1 MPALAKKQSLA
12 DAGDYRLAAPS
23 YQLILLLILGTALA
37 LSFLLALAI
46 GRYPISLSQIL
57 SIIAS
62 GGRLDAAPATVLG
75 PAQVRLNIRLPRIL
89 ASMLVGAGL
98 AAAGAAYQGLF
109 RNPLVSPD
117 ILGISQG
124 ASFGAATAILLGQ
137 ASLVSIQVSAFVFGL
152 IAVGLSYGIAH
163 TRHGSNSVM
172 LVLAGV
178 VVSAFFSALLS
189 FVQYVADPYTQLPA
203 IQFWLMGGFHTIT
216 WDRLAFALPGTIGGS
231 ILLLALRW
239 RINVL
244 SLGDEEA
251 FALGI
256 NVPRLRAFFVAC
268 TTLVVTSGVSVAG
281 VVGWIGLV
289 IPHIGRMLAGPNYRW
304 LLPISMLLGGTFLT
318 ITDSLARTV
327 TTAEI
332 PISILTSF
340 LGAPF
345 FAWLLR
351 RERATVWRS

>member
-1 MPALAKKQSLA
+1 MPALAKKQSFTGA
-12 DAGDYRLAAPS
+12 EGYRPVALPH
-23 YQLILLLILGTALA
+23 QLVLMLILGACLG
-37 LSFLLALAI
+37 LSFLLALGM
-46 GRYPISLSQIL
+46 GRYQISPSQIL
-57 SIIAS
+57 SIIAA
-62 GGRLDAAPATVLG
+62 GGRLDEAPSAVVG
-75 PAQVRLNIRLPRIL
+75 PAQVLLNIRLPRIL
-89 ASMLVGAGL
+89 ASILVGAGL
-98 AAAGAAYQGLF
+98 AAAGATYQGLF

-152 IAVGLSYGIAH
+152 MAVVLSYGISH
-163 TRHGSNSVM
+163 TRQGSSPVM

-178 VVSAFFSALLS
+178 VVSALFAALLS

-203 IQFWLMGGFHTIT
+203 IQFWLMGGFHTVT
-216 WDRLAFALPGTIGGS
+216 WERLTFALPETIAGS
-231 ILLLALRW
+231 ILLLVFRW

-251 FALGI
+251 YALGI
-256 NVPRLRAFFVAC
+256 NVPRLRALFVAC
-268 TTLVVTSGVSVAG
+268 ATLVVTSGVSVAG

-304 LLPISMLLGGTFLT
+304 LLPISMLLGGAFLT
-318 ITDSLARTV
+318 ITDTLARTIS
-327 TTAEI
+327 TAEI

-351 RERATVWRS
+351 REQAAVWRS